1 VSISTGNTEDIIEIL
16 GNLQSF
22 LRKPIIKNKLIDFFK
37 KDSEFQLETINLI
50 LDSLENINIQK
61 FRDLISSWLEVL
73 VYFEPSQIN
82 QIIILYLN
90 GLQKRRELI
99 NPLEP
104 VLFNCINKMSKEEK
118 EKLRDCFL
126 ETLFMIPNKNNIL
139 NSTLSEETLA
149 FILRTNDLGQIY
161 SKN

>member
-50 LDSLENINIQK
+50 LDSLANINIQK
-61 FRDLISSWLEVL
+61 YRDLISSWLEVL
-73 VYFEPSQIN
+73 VYFETTQIN
-82 QIIILYLN
+82 QIIILYLV
-90 GLQKRRELI
+90 GLLKRKELI

-104 VLFNCINKMSKEEK
+104 VLLDCINKMSKDQK
-118 EKLRDCFL
+118 EKLRFCFL
-126 ETLFMIPNKNNIL
+126 ETLFMIPNITNIL
-139 NSTLSEETLA
+139 DSNVSEETLN
-149 FILRTNDLGQIY
+149 FLF
-161 SKN
+161 KK

>member
-50 LDSLENINIQK
+50 LDSLANINIQK
-61 FRDLISSWLEVL
+61 YQDLISSWLEVL
-73 VYFEPSQIN
+73 VYFETTQIN
-82 QIIILYLN
+82 QIIILYLV
-90 GLQKRRELI
+90 GLLKRKELI

-104 VLFNCINKMSKEEK
+104 VLLDCINKMSKDQK
-118 EKLRDCFL
+118 EKLRFCFL
-126 ETLFMIPNKNNIL
+126 ETLFMIPNTTNIL
-139 NSTLSEETLA
+139 DSNVSEETLN
-149 FILRTNDLGQIY
+149 FLF
-161 SKN
+161 KK

>member
-1 VSISTGNTEDIIEIL
+1 MSISTENTEDIIEIL

-61 FRDLISSWLEVL
+61 YRDLISSWLEVL
-73 VYFEPSQIN
+73 VYFETTKIN
-82 QIIILYLN
+82 QIIRLYLV
-90 GLQKRRELI
+90 GLLKRKELI

-104 VLFNCINKMSKEEK
+104 VMFSCINKMNNQQK
-118 EKLRDCFL
+118 EKLRYCFL
-126 ETLFMIPNKNNIL
+126 ETLFMIPNNKNIL
-139 NSTLSEETLA
+139 HSNLSTDTLN
-149 FILRTNDLGQIY
+149 FLL
-161 SKN
+161 KK

>member
-1 VSISTGNTEDIIEIL
+1 VSITTGNTEDIIEIL

-50 LDSLENINIQK
+50 LDSLKNIDIRNY
-61 FRDLISSWLEVL
+61 RDLISSWLEVL

-82 QIIILYLN
+82 HIIILYLN
-90 GLQKRRELI
+90 GLQKRKELI

-104 VLFNCINKMSKEEK
+104 VLLYCINKMSKEQK

-126 ETLFMIPNKNNIL
+126 EALFMIPYKNYIL
-139 NSTLSEETLA
+139 HSTLSEKTLT
-149 FILRTNDLGQIY
+149 FIL
-161 SKN
+161 KN